1 MALNCEEVAAEELK
15 RLRDIQRLLQA
26 LVIALM
32 GSLDSVAL
40 EEVL

>member
-1 MALNCEEVAAEELK
+1 MALNCENIADEELK
-15 RLRDIQRLLQA
+15 RLRDIQRLLQT

-32 GSLDSVAL
+32 GDLSMVEL